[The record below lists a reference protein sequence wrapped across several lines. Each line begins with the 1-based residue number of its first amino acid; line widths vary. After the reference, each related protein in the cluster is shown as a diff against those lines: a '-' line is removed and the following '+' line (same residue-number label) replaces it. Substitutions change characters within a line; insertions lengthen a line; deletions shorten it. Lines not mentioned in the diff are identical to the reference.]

1 MRFREFF
8 SQQVYSWSSAAGNEM
23 LSITWGGILGV
34 LFSFLIVGGITRIS
48 LIALN
53 SYHERHKIEAK
64 TIASIR
70 KMLYVGMLILLVLLC
85 LLSLGFNPGW
95 RFSDVVSVTVRDGLI
110 LGLTYVVARIADKMI
125 SSRLL
130 EEFDSQTDS
139 DIYKAQYGKKS
150 QSNITRV
157 VRAAM
162 LIVVGIV
169 LTRVLNLQPLQI
181 TDTISISLA
190 QVLTVIL
197 IIMIMRLLLW
207 IVINIILYGW
217 YKAQQ
222 IDLGK
227 QYAYNQLL
235 SYVIYFIAVIFI
247 LQYLQIDLTL
257 LLAGAA
263 ALLVGIGIALQQVFS
278 DFFGGLVILFERSV
292 EVGDFL
298 DIGPER
304 GVVKKIGLR
313 ASVLETP
320 DKMDIIVPNS
330 QLVNS
335 RVANLSSTRTMTRFD
350 VNVGVAYGS
359 NTDQVKTLLIEAAT
373 NNKDILNTPKPYV
386 RLTNFGD
393 NSLDFQL
400 LFYSDRLQRMEDVK
414 SDLRFEIDR
423 LFNEHQISIPFPQRR
438 IHIQK
443 PTDLPE

>member
-1 MRFREFF
+1 M
-8 SQQVYSWSSAAGNEM
+8 
-23 LSITWGGILGV
+23 
-34 LFSFLIVGGITRIS
+34 LFSFLIVVAITR
-48 LIALN
+48 LCLVGLQTYN
-53 SYHERHKIEAK
+53 NRHKIEPK
-64 TIASIR
+64 TIASVK
-70 KMLYVGMLILLVLLC
+70 KMLYTGMILLGILLC
-85 LLSLGFNPGW
+85 ILSLDFNPGW
-95 RFSDVVSVTVRDGLI
+95 RFSDVVAVTLRDGLI
-110 LGLTYVVARIADKMI
+110 LGLTFVAARIADKII

-139 DIYKAQYGKKS
+139 DIYRAQYGKKS
-150 QSNITRV
+150 ESNITKV
-157 VRAAM
+157 VRSAM

-169 LTRVLNLQPLQI
+169 ITRVLNLQPLQI
-181 TDTISISLA
+181 NDKFSISLA

-197 IIMIMRLLLW
+197 IVMIIRLLLW

-217 YKAQQ
+217 YKAKQ

-235 SYVIYFIAVIFI
+235 SYIIYFIAIIFT

-257 LLAGAA
+257 FLAGAA

-278 DFFGGLVILFERSV
+278 DFFSGLVILFERSV

-320 DKMDIIVPNS
+320 QRKDVIVPNS
-330 QLVNS
+330 QLVNN
-335 RVANLSSTRTMTRFD
+335 RVANWSSTRAMTRFD
-350 VNVGVAYGS
+350 VEVGVAYGS
-359 NTDQVKTLLIEAAT
+359 DTTQVKSLLIDAAAR
-373 NNKDILNTPKPYV
+373 NKNILAYPKPTV
-386 RLTNFGD
+386 RLINFGD
-393 NSLDFQL
+393 NSLDFHL
-400 LFYSDRLQRMEDVK
+400 LFYSDHLQYIEDVK

-423 LFNEHQISIPFPQRR
+423 LFNEHGISIPFPQRR

-443 PTDLPE
+443 PPDLSE

>member
-1 MRFREFF
+1 MRIPEIF
-8 SQQVYSWSSAAGNEM
+8 SQQIYSWSSLAGDEIFV
-23 LSITWGGILGV
+23 ITWGGITGV
-34 LFSFLIVGGITRIS
+34 LFSLLIVVGLTRLS

-53 SYHERHKIEAK
+53 SYHNRHKIEPK
-64 TIASIR
+64 TITSIN
-70 KMLYVGMLILLVLLC
+70 KMLYVGMLILFVLLC

-95 RFSDVVSVTVRDGLI
+95 RFSDVVSVTIRDGLI
-110 LGLTYVVARIADKMI
+110 LGLTYVIARIADKII

-181 TDTISISLA
+181 TDKLSISLA
-190 QVLTVIL
+190 QVLSVIL

-207 IVINIILYGW
+207 IIINIILYGW
-217 YKAQQ
+217 YKTQR

-320 DKMDIIVPNS
+320 DRMDIIVPNS
-330 QLVNS
+330 QLVNN
-335 RVANLSSTRTMTRFD
+335 RVANWSSSRVMTRFD
-350 VNVGVAYGS
+350 VKVGVAYGS
-359 NTDQVKTLLIEAAT
+359 DTTQVKELLVEAAIT
-373 NNKDILNTPKPYV
+373 NTDILNSPKPYV
-386 RLTNFGD
+386 RLINFGD

-400 LFYSDRLQRMEDVK
+400 LFYSDRLQKMEDIK

-423 LFNEHQISIPFPQRR
+423 LFNEHDISIPFPQRR
-438 IHIQK
+438 IHLQK
-443 PTDLPE
+443 PSDLSE